1 MKTNK
6 YILALLTTTIVCSS
20 ILLGCKQE
28 SNETAVTV
36 EEIPVETVES
46 TIEEVMTESVP
57 DETLVETSSEVQ
69 NLKSI
74 TITVFNASDISVG
87 MFSVMDP
94 ATGEQINLD
103 SMESGDIIS
112 LECNWP
118 ADTDKFHWALYN
130 EAGELCIEASTDISN
145 VSSAVAL
152 KLSGEGTIDNV
163 EVVSE

>member
-6 YILALLTTTIVCSS
+6 YILTLFATTLVCSS

-28 SNETAVTV
+28 SNETRITV
-36 EEIPVETVES
+36 EEIPLE
-46 TIEEVMTESVP
+46 TIEPTLEEVTTASVP
-57 DETLVETSSEVQ
+57 DETIVETSSEVED
-69 NLKSI
+69 LKSI

-152 KLSGEGTIDNV
+152 KLSGEGTIDDV
-163 EVVSE
+163 AVVSE